1 MGRLEV
7 LWAPLFAVASIAV
20 VTFFPPMHQ
29 PLLRRETDLI
39 LVLIRPTAEALVSPG
54 ILRRRARKLLFRYST
69 SMYAGY
75 VIMLFFWMLCLSLS
89 DPLTTW
95 R

>member
-20 VTFFPPMHQ
+20 VTFFLLKHQ
-29 PLLRRETDLI
+29 PLLRRETDQI
-39 LVLIRPTAEALVSPG
+39 SVLIRPTAEALVSPG

-75 VIMLFFWMLCLSLS
+75 VQMLFFWMLCLSLS